1 MSCLKIKDLEVRFE
15 TAVGIVT
22 AVDRVSLEHKS
33 GESLA
38 LVGETGCGK
47 SVLAHAVLGLLPYD
61 AVVKGE
67 VWFEGKDLLTLDEKE
82 KAGLRGK
89 EISIVMQNPGLSL
102 NPVYSIGHQ
111 VSEVYLQHTAIE
123 KAEAIQKSREL
134 LERMGFENA
143 EQHLSMYP
151 FQFSEGMKQ
160 RVLIAAALALGPKV
174 IIADEPTK
182 GLDDRLKEE
191 VLEKLNQVKQEEE
204 TSLLMITHDLSAA
217 RKLVDR
223 VAIMYCG
230 EIVELAAA
238 EEFFETPMHP
248 YSVGLMNSLP
258 EREFQPIPG
267 SSPSMIS
274 PPEGC
279 RFHPRCLK
287 KMAVCGEQ
295 RPQFESE
302 SGRDIR
308 CFLYT

>member
-15 TAVGIVT
+15 TVVGTVT
-22 AVDRVSLEHKS
+22 AVDRVSLEHES

-47 SVLAHAVLGLLPYD
+47 SVLAHAVLGLLPYE

-82 KAGLRGK
+82 LSVLRGK
-89 EISIVMQNPGLSL
+89 EIAIVMQNPGLSL
-102 NPVYSIGHQ
+102 NPVYTIGHQ

-123 KAEAIQKSREL
+123 KAEAFHKSREL
-134 LERMGFENA
+134 LEKMGFKNA

-151 FQFSEGMKQ
+151 FEFSEGMKQ

-182 GLDDRLKEE
+182 GLDDRLKRD
-191 VLEKLNQVKQEEE
+191 VLEELMFVRKTQNI
-204 TSLLMITHDLSAA
+204 SLIMITHDLSAA
-217 RKLVDR
+217 ER
-223 VAIMYCG
+223 VADSMAIMYCG
-230 EIVELAAA
+230 EIVERGAAKD
-238 EEFFETPMHP
+238 FFKAPMHP
-248 YSVGLMNSLP
+248 YSVALMQSLP
-258 EREFQPIPG
+258 EKGFNPIPG

-279 RFHPRCLK
+279 RFHPRCRK
-287 KMAVCGEQ
+287 KMPGCSQE
-295 RPQFESE
+295 RPELKSIQ
-302 SGRDIR
+302 GRDIR
-308 CFLYT
+308 CFLYR